1 MYYPAEQPVVDDMD
15 SQDNNLH
22 LRTTQTL
29 LDELRTLVTSDHVK
43 PCLEHINSLLTNAI
57 LKCKTAIDTLVTTS
71 MPQPFSNK
79 ENIVPGKNTDHQWK
93 FKKVATS
100 PGRKKLLID

>member
-1 MYYPAEQPVVDDMD
+1 MQCNFNQQNI
-15 SQDNNLH
+15 SDNNLH

-29 LDELRTLVTSDHVK
+29 LDELRTLIIADQVK

-57 LKCKTAIDTLVTTS
+57 LKCKTAIDSSVKSTS

-79 ENIVPGKNTDHQWK
+79 ENIAPGKKADHQWK
-93 FKKVATS
+93 FKKVAGL
-100 PGRKKLLID
+100 PGRKKASNQLR